1 MTLFILPFLPEG
13 DKHHQFD
20 AEELAHRPDG
30 SQLFFESSV
39 QQHQTIHG
47 KLERVRER
55 ESEMYT
61 YQIPK
66 EAEHIFCV
74 QTLSDLVVA

>member
-74 QTLSDLVVA
+74 QTLADLVVV

>member
-39 QQHQTIHG
+39 QQNQTIHG

-74 QTLSDLVVA
+74 QTLADLVVV

>member
-1 MTLFILPFLPEG
+1 MYLTLRLISPFSPEG

-39 QQHQTIHG
+39 QQHQTVHG
-47 KLERVRER
+47 KLARGGD
-55 ESEMYT
+55 SN
-61 YQIPK
+61 
-66 EAEHIFCV
+66 
-74 QTLSDLVVA
+74 